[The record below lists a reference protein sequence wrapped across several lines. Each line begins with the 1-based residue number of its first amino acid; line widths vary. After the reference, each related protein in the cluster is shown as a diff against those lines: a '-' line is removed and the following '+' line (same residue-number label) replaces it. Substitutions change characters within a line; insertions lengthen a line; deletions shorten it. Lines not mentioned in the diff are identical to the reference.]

1 MMMHGWRKIT
11 MKNKAYDLSSYS
23 FSSDEQVL
31 VDTNVWLYLF
41 PAPANPS
48 NRFAIQYS
56 TAFSSLV
63 SAHAQPVLDPMVLS
77 EYLNRYIRIEWEG
90 NYKSSYP
97 KFKDFRNSAD
107 FSAVASAAETFAKKI
122 LSFCQ
127 IHSIPANELDLS
139 QALADFSA
147 GGVDF
152 NDVILVDICKK
163 RNLKLMTNDGDF
175 QDGGIEVLTTNPR
188 LLRACP

>member
-1 MMMHGWRKIT
+1 

-23 FSSDEQVL
+23 FSSDEQIL

-41 PAPANPS
+41 PAPTDPS
-48 NRFAIQYS
+48 NRFATQYS

-63 SAHAQPVLDPMVLS
+63 SAKAQPVLDPMVLS
-77 EYLNRYIRIEWEG
+77 EYLNRYIRIEWQG
-90 NYKSSYP
+90 NYKSRYP
-97 KFKDFRNSAD
+97 KFKDFRNSSD
-107 FSAVASAAETFAKKI
+107 FLSVSSAAETFAKRI
-122 LSFCQ
+122 LNFCQ
-127 IHSIPANELDLS
+127 IHSIPANELDLN
-139 QALADFSA
+139 QVLTEFST

-152 NDVILVDICKK
+152 NDALLVDICKK